1 MAWLYPRHT
10 KRLPEAGGGAV
21 PGPLGNMDV
30 ATRLHRRIYA
40 VSRDRTRA
48 GLRRGRTGAGRL
60 PWIQPR
66 LLLTLLN
73 SGQSTPTP

>member
-21 PGPLGNMDV
+21 PGPW
-30 ATRLHRRIYA
+30 ATWMFLTGLHGRIYA
-40 VSRDRTRA
+40 GSRDRTRA